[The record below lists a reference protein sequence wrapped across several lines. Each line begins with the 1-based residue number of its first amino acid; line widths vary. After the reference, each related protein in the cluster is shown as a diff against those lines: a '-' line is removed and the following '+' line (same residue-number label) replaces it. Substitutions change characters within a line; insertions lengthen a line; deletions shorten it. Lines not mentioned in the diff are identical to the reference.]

1 VPADVETEDLLRLL
15 LGVVRAR
22 RELDAARLA
31 AAAGQDLSLDDD
43 RAAELLCG
51 RARVLRRILPPAL
64 RDRDADAPEELLP
77 LVLVQVHRRL
87 TLTTVVRRAD
97 QLGMPRSVIG
107 LCSFVGMTVGGYV
120 PVLWGASA
128 FSLMSLLFAGIG
140 GVAGVWVG
148 ARLSA

>member
-1 VPADVETEDLLRLL
+1 MLFR
-15 LGVVRAR
+15 
-22 RELDAARLA
+22 
-31 AAAGQDLSLDDD
+31 S
-43 RAAELLCG
+43 
-51 RARVLRRILPPAL
+51 
-64 RDRDADAPEELLP
+64 LLP

-107 LCSFVGMTVGGYV
+107 LCSFVGMTFGGYV

-128 FSLMSLLFAGIG
+128 FSLVSLLFAGIG